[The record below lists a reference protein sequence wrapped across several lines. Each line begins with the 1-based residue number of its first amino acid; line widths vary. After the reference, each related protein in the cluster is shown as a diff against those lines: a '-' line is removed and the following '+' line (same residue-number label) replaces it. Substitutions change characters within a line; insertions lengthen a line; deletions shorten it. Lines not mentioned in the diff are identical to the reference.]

1 MLLLAVTD
9 GQMDRQNIGWTGGQ
23 TDRGT
28 DGRIGVGEGRG
39 REERGEL
46 VAQMMNITF
55 DGRMEGQT
63 DGQQTDSG
71 QTKGWTNGPK
81 DK

>member
-9 GQMDRQNIGWTGGQ
+9 GQMDRQK
-23 TDRGT
+23 
-28 DGRIGVGEGRG
+28 
-39 REERGEL
+39 GEL

-55 DGRMEGQT
+55 DGRMEGLT
-63 DGQQTDSG
+63 AGQQTDSG